1 MFKPAGP
8 KTHGSLVDKKML
20 DTKPE
25 MLIDNL
31 DRSAFIF
38 SKKQLIVANARVHE
52 FYKIQAKYPFADDSS
67 SITLHLTPGD
77 GMASNLVVTPT
88 RVTFNRK
95 TSGVL
100 VKVSVVGERAADLL
114 EDR

>member
-1 MFKPAGP
+1 
-8 KTHGSLVDKKML
+8 
-20 DTKPE
+20 

-31 DRSAFIF
+31 DRSAFVF
-38 SKKQLIVANARVHE
+38 TKKQLIVANAGVHE
-52 FYKIQAKYPFADDSS
+52 FYRIQAKYPFADEST

-77 GMASNLVVTPT
+77 GMASNLVIAPS

-100 VKVSVVGERAADLL
+100 VKVSVVGETAADLL
-114 EDR
+114 